1 MYFYVSATHSSLVCI
16 HNMQVLCSFL
26 YGFIVSVFF
35 LSDPQ
40 IYSVRA
46 GKNLKNNYNIRFLE
60 TAAQ

>member
-1 MYFYVSATHSSLVCI
+1 
-16 HNMQVLCSFL
+16 MQVLCSFL

-35 LSDPQ
+35 LLDPQ